1 MPLNSRIK
9 RAKRIGKIRINETTG
24 EVMAGYFQ
32 DENGKWYKT
41 NKGE

>member
-24 EVMAGYFQ
+24 EVMAGCYQ
-32 DENGKWYKT
+32 DENGKWHKIE
-41 NKGE
+41 K